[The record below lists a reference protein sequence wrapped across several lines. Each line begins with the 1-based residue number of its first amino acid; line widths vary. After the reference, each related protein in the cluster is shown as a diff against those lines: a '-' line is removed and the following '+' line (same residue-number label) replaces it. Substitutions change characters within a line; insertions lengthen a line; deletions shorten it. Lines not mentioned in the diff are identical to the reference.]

1 MLADPEE
8 RFEILAKHY
17 RTEAGNEAPLPGEAA
32 ATEALKKKE
41 RTPEAL
47 ASANKAM
54 EDAWLE
60 QHPVTTEQME
70 ALGKARGQSI
80 QEALLGGGEV
90 DPARVFLIHAD
101 SQAPGGEKVKLE
113 LSLK

>member
-1 MLADPEE
+1 MLTA
-8 RFEILAKHY
+8 
-17 RTEAGNEAPLPGEAA
+17 
-32 ATEALKKKE
+32 
-41 RTPEAL
+41 
-47 ASANKAM
+47 ANKAI
-54 EDAWLE
+54 EDNWLAK
-60 QHPVTTEQME
+60 HPVTTDQME

-101 SQAPGGEKVKLE
+101 SQAPGGEKVRLE